1 MELIDKVEFV
11 FEHQPEGGFYA
22 YAPDLPGLH
31 TQGETLEEA
40 LLNAQEALTLYVEDI
55 REAGKPVASPVI
67 RRMLSIP
74 A

>member
-11 FEHQPEGGFYA
+11 FENQPEGGFYA

-55 REAGKPVASPVI
+55 REAGELVASPVI